1 MAGNSLYLSVAPNYY
16 AALNPLAV
24 ALQSKNES

>member
-1 MAGNSLYLSVAPNYY
+1 VSPWVVERNTG

-24 ALQSKNES
+24 ASALVPYR